1 MKRIVFITPEDSE
14 PGFSLA
20 GVIHHAIKTE
30 ECEGLL
36 RELIDDPEIGL
47 IAIDERL
54 ISAIG
59 QDRLR
64 KIEERFPGVIVI
76 IPSPERPE
84 EREDYLMRLIRR
96 AIGYH
101 VRLRI

>member
-1 MKRIVFITPEDSE
+1 MKKIVFITPEDSE

-20 GVIHHAIKTE
+20 GVIHHAIKLE
-30 ECEGLL
+30 QCEGLL
-36 RELIDDPEIGL
+36 KRLIDDPEIGL

-54 ISAIG
+54 ISVIG
-59 QDRLR
+59 QERL
-64 KIEERFPGVIVI
+64 KKFEDKFAGVIVI
-76 IPSPERPE
+76 IPSPEKPE

>member
-1 MKRIVFITPEDSE
+1 MKKIAFITPEDSE

-20 GVIHHAIKTE
+20 GVIHHAIKPE
-30 ECEGLL
+30 ECEILIKK
-36 RELIDDPEIGL
+36 LIDDPDTGL

-54 ISAIG
+54 ISTLG
-59 QDRLR
+59 HEKLKRL
-64 KIEERFPGVIVI
+64 EERYSGVIVI
-76 IPSPERPE
+76 IPSPEKPE
-84 EREDYLMRLIRR
+84 EREDYLMRLIKR